1 MKYFPGDLSVS
12 DENERND
19 EEAAEETGSD
29 DDSGNEYYSGNSSDE
44 GGDYYEDGDSN
55 FAFEFEEDKFL
66 NEDIAEH
73 IQEMAGD
80 EDEAGFI
87 TIPQLNYNVPWKT
100 TEDQDDQ
107 PLKRFIRQSDGQ
119 MFPFDGQ
126 VRKHL

>member
-1 MKYFPGDLSVS
+1 VVKYFPGDLSIS
-12 DENERND
+12 DENERSD

-87 TIPQLNYNVPWKT
+87 TIPHSSVRRPDVPLRWTGKKASVKHPFIQQFYAT
-100 TEDQDDQ
+100 ALLI
-107 PLKRFIRQSDGQ
+107 PL
-119 MFPFDGQ
+119 
-126 VRKHL
+126 